1 MEFIMKKPYK
11 KMPNLYFDNYM
22 LRTIVLSDYKDMF
35 EYGVDKEVTN
45 FLSWGPFILEIE
57 AKKSIKEIFFKR
69 FRTGLPIGY
78 SIIDMKL
85 NKMIGTIDFHS
96 KIKGEN
102 GAEIGYV
109 LNKNYWNQGI
119 MTKALHLMIEIGF
132 NYLKYDF
139 IKIRHL
145 KENVSSQKVILKN
158 GFNLIKEEK
167 YQLEKNKVLKEDM
180 MMTYIITKEDYHGIK
195 QS

>member
-1 MEFIMKKPYK
+1 MGFMMKKPYK
-11 KMPNLYFDNYM
+11 KMPNLYFDQYM
-22 LRTIVLSDYKDMF
+22 LRTIILSDYKDMF
-35 EYGVDKEVTN
+35 EYGKDIDVTN
-45 FLSWGPFILEIE
+45 YLSWGPFILESE
-57 AKKSIKEIFFKR
+57 AKKSIKQIFFKR
-69 FRTGLPIGY
+69 LRQGIPIGY

-119 MTKALHLMIEIGF
+119 MTKALGLMIEIGF

-145 KENVSSQKVILKN
+145 KENDASKKVIMKN
-158 GFNLIKEEK
+158 GFKLIKEEL
-167 YQLEKNKVLKEDM
+167 YQLEKNKRVKEDM
-180 MMTYIITKEDYHGIK
+180 MMTYVITKEDYHGIK
-195 QS
+195 